1 MNSLY
6 GLNLPSNWEIV
17 SLDQVKSDERKAL
30 ISGPFG
36 SNISAKYFTPLGVPV
51 IRGNNLSLDV
61 FTKFKDTGFVFV
73 SDEKAEELGTWAE
86 VDDIIFTAV
95 GTLGQIGLISPNQ
108 NYPRYIISNKQIR
121 LRLDHGKV
129 IPQFV
134 YYWLASELM
143 QEVIVQRNTG
153 SSVPLINLG
162 VVKNLL
168 MPLPPL
174 PEQKVIVSVLSSL
187 DDKIDLL
194 HRQNK
199 TLEEMAETLFR
210 QWFIE
215 EVEEDW
221 DDVTISNLIEVRDG
235 THDSPK
241 QASIGFPLVTSKHIG
256 NWVLNFESCYL
267 ISEVDYEKVNSRS
280 QVETFDIL
288 MSMIGT
294 LGRTYLEF
302 GSVSYAIKNI
312 GLFKT
317 SRNPQWKYFIY
328 LWLNSSLGK
337 QFIDEHKSG
346 STQEYLS
353 LGSLRSIQFKKPPTD
368 VLKQFNG
375 LVDDMFQKIYANI
388 NQIQTLEKLR
398 DTLLPKLMSGEVRV
412 EYKKVDAA

>member
-1 MNSLY
+1 MSVWKEVVIDELCSEITDCVNKTAPSVEYVTPFKMIRTTNIKKGRINLDEVRYVTEETYRTWIRRGAPQLEDIILTREAPVGEVGMIRTNQKVFLGQRTMMYRADRSKADPYFLY
-6 GLNLPSNWEIV
+6 YAFQTEFVQEQIHAAGM
-17 SLDQVKSDERKAL
+17 
-30 ISGPFG
+30 G
-36 SNISAKYFTPLGVPV
+36 SVVEHVRVPDAK
-51 IRGNNLSLDV
+51 
-61 FTKFKDTGFVFV
+61 KFK
-73 SDEKAEELGTWAE
+73 
-86 VDDIIFTAV
+86 
-95 GTLGQIGLISPNQ
+95 
-108 NYPRYIISNKQIR
+108 
-121 LRLDHGKV
+121 
-129 IPQFV
+129 
-134 YYWLASELM
+134 
-143 QEVIVQRNTG
+143 
-153 SSVPLINLG
+153 INI
-162 VVKNLL
+162 
-168 MPLPPL
+168 PPL
-174 PEQKVIVSVLSSL
+174 PEQKAIASVLSSL

-194 HRQNK
+194 HHQNK
-199 TLEEMAETLFR
+199 TLEAMAETLFH

-215 EVEEDW
+215 EAKEDW

-256 NWVLNFESCYL
+256 NGVLDFESCYL

-388 NQIQTLEKLR
+388 NQLQTLEKLR